1 MDQSTSQD
9 GDPHLAMTGELTD
22 GQSHHLPAFLP
33 KLTAKGVL
41 VVAAE
46 VPDDLLQ
53 IGRQVM
59 DFL

>member
-1 MDQSTSQD
+1 MS
-9 GDPHLAMTGELTD
+9 GELAD

-33 KLTAKGVL
+33 KLTAKGEL

-46 VPDDLLQ
+46 FPDDLLQ